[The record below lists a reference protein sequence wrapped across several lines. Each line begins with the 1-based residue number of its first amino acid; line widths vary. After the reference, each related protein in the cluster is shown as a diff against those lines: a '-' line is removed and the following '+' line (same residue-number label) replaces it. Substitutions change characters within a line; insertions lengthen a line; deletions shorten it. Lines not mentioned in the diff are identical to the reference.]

1 MAGTLKRATKGTKRG
16 GSGGTGTAT
25 PPAEAPENSGSKFW
39 AIPPA
44 EVDGEGLSI
53 AVEDITANPFND
65 RDLGDLTGLADSI
78 KTDGLV
84 QDITVMHTEEFTKHY
99 PDYGGEITSKYTL
112 AFGERRWRATQL
124 AGKGE
129 IPAVLRNDLAPKI
142 RRILFAENFHRKQL
156 SPMEEARTFHRMH
169 HDEGMS
175 YRDIAAE
182 LSLSAPSYVSR
193 RMELMVL
200 PQELQVLV
208 GAEDGIGVTVARK
221 LGADLSSPEDQILAW
236 ELIRDEELSVKEA
249 VRRVRSGEA
258 VPQGNGVPVPRNSGE
273 GESLKDSDSQADGQ
287 QIEGRPEGNDP
298 DADEGTGPAATEKS
312 PAQPPAPKSAP
323 AKKAAQ
329 PAPGDRETAQRNHAS
344 AKRDQTCLDMI
355 TKGVELTPEQSDALF
370 ARALLAP
377 TQQAAARSR
386 AQKWLR
392 DADKAGFTITD
403 TESYFEAVLSSGN
416 SDLIKT
422 VTFATALAAGEV
434 RARDGRRQWD
444 RHDAEHI
451 RLLIE
456 AGGHHPEAEWEHGQ
470 LRKYGIALPVGDAA
484 DAID

>member
-1 MAGTLKRATKGTKRG
+1 M
-16 GSGGTGTAT
+16 
-25 PPAEAPENSGSKFW
+25 
-39 AIPPA
+39 
-44 EVDGEGLSI
+44 SI
-53 AVEDITANPFND
+53 DVGDITANPFND

-99 PDYGGEITSKYTL
+99 PDYADKITTKYTL

-124 AGKGE
+124 AGLSE

-182 LSLSAPSYVSR
+182 LSLSAASYVSR
-193 RMELMVL
+193 RMELMSL

-208 GAEDGIGVTVARK
+208 GAEDGIGVTIARK
-221 LGADLSSPEDQILAW
+221 LGTELTSPDDQILAW
-236 ELIRDEELSVKEA
+236 ELIRDEDLSAKEA

-258 VPQGNGVPVPRNSGE
+258 VPQGNGVPVPRNSE
-273 GESLKDSDSQADGQ
+273 ESESLNDSGSLADGQ
-287 QIEGRPEGNDP
+287 QHEGRPEGGDP
-298 DADEGTGPAATEKS
+298 APDEGAGQTATEKS
-312 PAQPPAPKSAP
+312 PAQSPAPKPSP
-323 AKKAAQ
+323 VKKTAQ
-329 PAPGDRETAQRNHAS
+329 SSPVDRETAQRNHAS
-344 AKRDQTCLDMI
+344 ADRDASCLDMI

-392 DADKAGFTITD
+392 EAGKAGFTITD

-416 SDLIKT
+416 PDLIKT

-444 RHDAEHI
+444 RHDAEHV

-456 AGGHHPEAEWEHGQ
+456 TVGHHPEAEWERRQ
-470 LRKYGIALPVGDAA
+470 LTKYGIAFPVGDATDA